1 MAFHAVGT
9 ARWVKPDPGGR
20 PHLGRPLVGHRGGV
34 QAHLC
39 GLGVGVALG
48 HLGAPLD
55 EEVRGPHRVAMG
67 RPLAWD
73 DDEFEQGGQR
83 GRYSLDVNQSAPK
96 VELKLH
102 HRKID
107 GLVN

>member
-1 MAFHAVGT
+1 MT
-9 ARWVKPDPGGR
+9 QDPGGH
-20 PHLGRPLVGHRGGV
+20 PHLGRPLVGHQGDV

-48 HLGAPLD
+48 HLGVPH
-55 EEVRGPHRVAMG
+55 EEVTGPHKGARG
-67 RPLAWD
+67 RPQAWD
-73 DDEFEQGGQR
+73 EGFERGGWGGQ
-83 GRYSLDVNQSAPK
+83 YSLDVNQSAPK

-107 GLVN
+107 GLVI